1 MHVNERFEGRFSRV
15 LSLPDDIDPG
25 AVDASYR
32 DGVLR
37 VSVQRRESAQP
48 RRIEVQ

>member
-1 MHVNERFEGRFSRV
+1 MRAS
-15 LSLPDDIDPG
+15 
-25 AVDASYR
+25 AVDATYR

-37 VSVQRRESAQP
+37 VSVQRRGSAQP